1 MKQESGGG
9 MNVAIYDNNRKDIE
23 VTASIV
29 MKCLNE
35 LEIIYYIKAADNGDD
50 IEKILDTNEVDVLL
64 TDINTEGI
72 SGFEIAD
79 KYIHKTGYIIFVTNE
94 SELVYEAVKHKPYR
108 FIRKDH
114 IEELYEAFASIKD
127 ERKHKVTNILRVRNS
142 ENETTLIKCSDIIY
156 IESYNG
162 KLHIHT
168 ENGVYEERM
177 AMKDMI
183 AQLNRNFVRVHRG
196 YIVNMEKIKSIS
208 RKYVALDA
216 GGKLAYV
223 PVKRN
228 FAHELASK
236 YVDMIKV

>member
-35 LEIIYYIKAADNGDD
+35 LEIIYDIKAADNGDD
-50 IEKILDTNEVDVLL
+50 IEKILDTNEMDVLL

-114 IEELYEAFASIKD
+114 IEELYEAFASIKE
-127 ERKHKVTNILRVRNS
+127 ERKRKVTNILRVRNS
-142 ENETTLIKCSDIIY
+142 E
-156 IESYNG
+156 
-162 KLHIHT
+162 IHT

-228 FAHELASK
+228 FVHELASK
-236 YVDMIKV
+236 YVDMMKV